1 MPVHNTDEIPQRLLY
16 LAVLRDQ
23 TEKTV
28 APLQQQIDLLSAK
41 VKSQQQFL
49 EKTERELRED
59 ILQYIQETGDLHVHP
74 NVTFRRTFKLVYD
87 KDEIL
92 EYVRGTRSDLIRV
105 KEELKV
111 REFESAWKNGE
122 FPDANVEQINAPT
135 LEIGKLGDLLIWEQR
150 GNAKN

>member
-1 MPVHNTDEIPQRLLY
+1 MPIHNTGEIHARLLE
-16 LAVLRDQ
+16 LALLRDQ

-28 APLQQQIDLLSAK
+28 APLQKKIDLLTTD
-41 VKSQQQFL
+41 VKSQRQLL

-74 NVTFRRTFKLVYD
+74 NVTFRRTLKLVYD

-92 EYVRGTRSDLIRV
+92 EYVRHTRSELIRV

-111 REFESAWKNGE
+111 REFESTWKRGE
-122 FPDANVEQINAPT
+122 LPDANVEQVSVPT

-150 GNAKN
+150 HVK